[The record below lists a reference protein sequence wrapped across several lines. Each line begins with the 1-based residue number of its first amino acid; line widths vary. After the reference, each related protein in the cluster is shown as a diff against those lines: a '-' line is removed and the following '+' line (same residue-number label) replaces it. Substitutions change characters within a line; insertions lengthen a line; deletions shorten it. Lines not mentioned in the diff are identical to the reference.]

1 LRGDQGGDDL
11 GAAEVDGQD
20 WLACGRFSH
29 DEGYCSPE
37 EKVRQL
43 GVSASVGPT
52 VAGSPT

>member
-1 LRGDQGGDDL
+1 LRSDQGGDDL

-20 WLACGRFSH
+20 WFAFAGFSH
-29 DEGYCSPE
+29 DGAYCSPE
-37 EKVRQL
+37 GKGGQL